1 MNDTDV
7 RLFLQNR
14 NRSSQKVVSKTV
26 GFSEIEINA
35 VRAWAKIGGQIQI
48 DKDSFTSAII
58 DETDPRVKAIIDHA
72 VADLKYKDAVYGPI
86 TQCAEASVR
95 EYISTILI
103 AATNIAREVKLWSE
117 KEIRGTMA
125 TGPLDYAILYKEFYT
140 VIAEAKKDN
149 LDSGIVQNL
158 AQMMA
163 SRETYLYKTNGMKRG
178 YLEMAGQI
186 AQVPSTGIVSTG
198 KEWILLRY
206 YLLPEPYVVQS
217 DALSIPIVG
226 IQRATTD
233 TELRRDVM
241 IVVGMI
247 VGALNLQKEVVDAI
261 PPAKK
266 QKV

>member
-1 MNDTDV
+1 
-7 RLFLQNR
+7 
-14 NRSSQKVVSKTV
+14 
-26 GFSEIEINA
+26 
-35 VRAWAKIGGQIQI
+35 
-48 DKDSFTSAII
+48 
-58 DETDPRVKAIIDHA
+58 
-72 VADLKYKDAVYGPI
+72 
-86 TQCAEASVR
+86 
-95 EYISTILI
+95 
-103 AATNIAREVKLWSE
+103 
-117 KEIRGTMA
+117 MA
-125 TGPLDYAILYKEFYT
+125 TGPLDYAILYKEFYI

-217 DALSIPIVG
+217 NTHFIPIGG
-226 IQRATTD
+226 IDEGTTTD
-233 TELRRDVM
+233 ASLIECVM
-241 IVVGMI
+241 KVVGMI
-247 VGALNLQKEVVDAI
+247 VGALNLQKEVVDAV

>member
-1 MNDTDV
+1 
-7 RLFLQNR
+7 
-14 NRSSQKVVSKTV
+14 
-26 GFSEIEINA
+26 
-35 VRAWAKIGGQIQI
+35 
-48 DKDSFTSAII
+48 
-58 DETDPRVKAIIDHA
+58 
-72 VADLKYKDAVYGPI
+72 
-86 TQCAEASVR
+86 
-95 EYISTILI
+95 
-103 AATNIAREVKLWSE
+103 
-117 KEIRGTMA
+117 MA
-125 TGPLDYAILYKEFYT
+125 TGPLDYAILYKEFYI

-217 DALSIPIVG
+217 DALFIPIGG
-226 IQRATTD
+226 IQGATTD
-233 TELRRDVM
+233 TEPRRDVM
-241 IVVGMI
+241 IVDGM
-247 VGALNLQKEVVDAI
+247 

-266 QKV
+266 QKVRTCCQFSVSRVSKEKVQHENELRKSRLTDEKW